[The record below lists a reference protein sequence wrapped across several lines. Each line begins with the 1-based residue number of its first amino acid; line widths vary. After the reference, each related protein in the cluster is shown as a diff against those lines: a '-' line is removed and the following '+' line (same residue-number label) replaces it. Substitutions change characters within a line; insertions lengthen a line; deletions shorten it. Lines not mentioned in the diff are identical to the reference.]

1 MHSNKN
7 NVLTFTSSTDMK
19 SIEKSMGKM
28 TLKSPVDPV
37 ESGSYPE
44 RVDEPDCAYYMRTGL
59 CGYGPNCRFN
69 HPPNLKQAIAS
80 KGEFPER
87 AGQPDCQYYLKTGT
101 CKFGATCKYHHP
113 RDRNG
118 LGGQVQM
125 NFLGLPMRQG
135 EKECAYYMRTGSCKY
150 GVHCKFHHPQ
160 PTTIMPVSGYAS
172 SGSPTTPASSYPPG
186 ILSWPLPRSPY
197 VPGHRL
203 QGSPTYVPMP
213 IIFSPTQGVMPMP
226 WNNYQGPLSPLLSP
240 ERHQQPLG
248 TGVSY
253 KSFQQSDSSASGVQ
267 SAVTP
272 LIQAGSAAM
281 VLPTVQAQ
289 PSVGQKESF
298 PERYGQPDCQ
308 YYMKTGDCK
317 FGTTC
322 KYHHPKE
329 RVAQSPTCVLSP
341 IGLPLRPDQ
350 PACTFY
356 SRYGICKFGPA
367 CKFDHPLGGVSYSPS
382 ASSLSEQPVAPYPRG
397 SSPPRMLVRSSSS
410 ENSQAALAVKG
421 QSSRLEESASFKHH
435 SLTDGP
441 VGEKEAD
448 TSNSVAAV
456 LSESA

>member
-226 WNNYQGPLSPLLSP
+226 WNNYQVSP
-240 ERHQQPLG
+240 
-248 TGVSY
+248 
-253 KSFQQSDSSASGVQ
+253 
-267 SAVTP
+267 
-272 LIQAGSAAM
+272 
-281 VLPTVQAQ
+281 
-289 PSVGQKESF
+289 
-298 PERYGQPDCQ
+298 
-308 YYMKTGDCK
+308 
-317 FGTTC
+317 
-322 KYHHPKE
+322 
-329 RVAQSPTCVLSP
+329 
-341 IGLPLRPDQ
+341 
-350 PACTFY
+350 
-356 SRYGICKFGPA
+356 
-367 CKFDHPLGGVSYSPS
+367 
-382 ASSLSEQPVAPYPRG
+382 
-397 SSPPRMLVRSSSS
+397 
-410 ENSQAALAVKG
+410 
-421 QSSRLEESASFKHH
+421 
-435 SLTDGP
+435 
-441 VGEKEAD
+441 
-448 TSNSVAAV
+448 
-456 LSESA
+456 